1 MLNFCETVFREK
13 LLEIIENFLVFHASK
28 IGEIIF
34 SEPFFVFKTA
44 LRPGWNGMFKLF
56 LFGSAADETKKRV
69 VTAGKGAPK
78 IRVKICT
85 FTGMKRKVLLIYT
98 GGTIGMEKDYETG
111 SLVPFNFENIFN
123 KIPEMRLLECEVS
136 VHPFEKPLDSSDMG
150 PEQWKIIANYI
161 AKNYEKFDGFL
172 ILHGTDTMAYTASAL
187 SFMLKGLK
195 KPVIL
200 TGSQLPIGDLRT
212 DAKENLLTSL
222 YYASLYENDEAVIQ
236 EVTVYFE
243 YKLLRGN
250 RTLKYSAEYFDAY
263 ESPNYPIL
271 GQSGVHL
278 NVDKEALYRDSSNEK
293 FSVDLHISQDVLFWR
308 IFPGMTLDHFAEIPK
323 MKVLILQV
331 FGSGTIFNTEKTA
344 ATLQKIRDNGT
355 EIVVVSQCVSGGISF
370 GKYENSNVFTKVG
383 AISGTDITAESAIT
397 KAMHLMDNPNY
408 SGTFGKNFTKN
419 LRGEIS
425 EN

>member
-1 MLNFCETVFREK
+1 
-13 LLEIIENFLVFHASK
+13 
-28 IGEIIF
+28 
-34 SEPFFVFKTA
+34 
-44 LRPGWNGMFKLF
+44 
-56 LFGSAADETKKRV
+56 
-69 VTAGKGAPK
+69 
-78 IRVKICT
+78 
-85 FTGMKRKVLLIYT
+85 
-98 GGTIGMEKDYETG
+98 MEKDYESG
-111 SLVPFNFENIFN
+111 SLVPFNFENIFR
-123 KIPEMRLLECEVS
+123 KIPEMRLLECDVS

-150 PEQWKIIANYI
+150 PEEWKIIANYI
-161 AKNYEKFDGFL
+161 AKNYAAYDGFL

-222 YYASLYENDEAVIQ
+222 YYASLYEDNDAVIQ
-236 EVTVYFE
+236 EVAVYFE

-278 NVDKEALYRDSSNEK
+278 NFDREALYRESSNEE
-293 FSVDLHISQDVLFWR
+293 FSVDTHICRDVLFWR
-308 IFPGMTLDHFAEIPK
+308 IFPGMTLDHFVELPK

-331 FGSGTIFNTEKTA
+331 FGSGTIFNTEKTKSV
-344 ATLQKIRDNGT
+344 LQKIRNNGS

-370 GKYENSNVFTKVG
+370 GKYENSNVFAEVG
-383 AISGTDITAESAIT
+383 AISGNDITAESAIT
-397 KAMHLMDNPNY
+397 KAMHLMENPNY
-408 SGTFGKNFTKN
+408 SGTFSENFSKN
-419 LRGEIS
+419 LRGEVTL
-425 EN
+425 